1 VTEETQEPG
10 GGEAEAAQVAAP
22 PIPRDL
28 PKDAAHR
35 LEELE
40 HGLFTSDLSVNEFLL
55 VKEAGFHPL
64 GFVMGSSIYHIG
76 LQTRKWSTSQELDK
90 LTSAMYAAA
99 VRDHR
104 YDEDAS
110 PARCSG
116 AAPANR
122 ERYSSSVCG
131 PAPASRG

>member
-1 VTEETQEPG
+1 MTDQTPEVGVP
-10 GGEAEAAQVAAP
+10 VAS
-22 PIPRDL
+22 DL

-76 LQTRKWSTSQELDK
+76 IQTRIGGR
-90 LTSAMYAAA
+90 A
-99 VRDHR
+99 RN
-104 YDEDAS
+104 S
-110 PARCSG
+110 PS
-116 AAPANR
+116 
-122 ERYSSSVCG
+122 
-131 PAPASRG
+131 